1 MGRAYVFINDQM
13 QGDSTIK
20 SRLGA
25 NKKFNTLNIH
35 IRNRIVMPGELI
47 IVPDD
52 SSQSCTLEEAELM
65 RVARHVSHQ
74 VSHNSLGADG
84 SAVKNHDVLQR
95 MLNYGAL
102 GIGAVSGS
110 WSKHLSGIEKTLD
123 DIQKLHKLSL
133 TRGTPIA
140 RQEFINQR
148 QVLFAKLDDQ
158 LKGVAR
164 WGSGLDNRGSIKKM
178 LGISTKSYLHT
189 GEIGN
194 YARRM
199 EGVAK
204 AAKLLKHGTAVGVG
218 LNILSS
224 GLEVKEACSI
234 GREDKCEKAMYVEG
248 GKLALGVLGGL
259 KVGGLTASGAVSV
272 CVAVFAIPTAGWGA
286 LGCGI
291 IGGIAGGYAGG
302 SMGEAFGEATGEMLY
317 EWKPAQ

>member
-1 MGRAYVFINDQM
+1 
-13 QGDSTIK
+13 
-20 SRLGA
+20 
-25 NKKFNTLNIH
+25 
-35 IRNRIVMPGELI
+35 
-47 IVPDD
+47 
-52 SSQSCTLEEAELM
+52 M

-74 VSHNSLGADG
+74 VSHYSLGADG
-84 SAVKNHDVLQR
+84 SAVKNYDVLQR

-102 GIGAVSGS
+102 GMGAVSGS
-110 WSKHLSGIEKTLD
+110 WSTHLAGIEKTLD

-189 GEIGN
+189 GEIGD

-248 GKLALGVLGGL
+248 GKLALSVGLGM
-259 KVGGLTASGAVSV
+259 KGGELGSAAAISA
-272 CVAVFAIPTAGWGA
+272 CVAVFTTPSLGWGA
-286 LGCGI
+286 LACGI

-302 SMGEAFGEATGEMLY
+302 WTGEKLGEAAGEKLY
-317 EWKPAQ
+317 VWKPQR